1 MTEISTIAKHSGYVN
16 SVSNKGFERE
26 ESLALFQDFSSYIV
40 IGRFVKLLLM
50 LNCKVFPKLWL

>member
-1 MTEISTIAKHSGYVN
+1 MGENLHITEISRIDKHSGYVN

-40 IGRFVKLLLM
+40 IGRFVKL
-50 LNCKVFPKLWL
+50 